1 MEKIIAIIPARMGSS
16 RFYGKPLKLINKI
29 PMIQRVYENVKKC
42 PWIND
47 VYIATC
53 DQKIKRFIQK
63 INGNVLMTK
72 KTHTRASDRCAEA
85 LKKIESLKKCKYEI
99 VLMVQGDEP
108 MIKPAMLNKI
118 CKFMLK
124 NKNSLVS
131 NLITKIDT
139 KEEFYDPNSIKIVKS
154 NENKAIYFSR
164 KAIPFQKNDLANA
177 YKQVCAIPFRR
188 DFLLKYLKLKSTPL
202 EIIESIDMLRVI
214 EYGYEVDLVEVKGRI
229 QSVDTLKD
237 LKKVEKFIR

>member
-1 MEKIIAIIPARMGSS
+1 MKKIIAIIPARMGSS

-42 PWIND
+42 SYIDD
-47 VYIATC
+47 VFVATC
-53 DQKIKRFIQK
+53 DEEIKEFIIKIK
-63 INGNVLMTK
+63 GNVIMTK

-85 LKKIESLKKCKYEI
+85 LKKIESIKKNKYEI

-108 MIKPAMLNKI
+108 MILARMLNKI

-131 NLITKIDT
+131 NLIAKIND
-139 KEEFYDPNSIKIVKS
+139 KIEFNDPNSIKVVKS
-154 NENKAIYFSR
+154 MENKAIYFSR
-164 KAIPFQKNDLANA
+164 KAIPFQVNNLKNV

-188 DFLLKYLKLKSTPL
+188 DFLLKYLKLKSSPL
-202 EIIESIDMLRVI
+202 EKLESIDMLRVI
-214 EYGYEVDLVEVKGRI
+214 EYGYDVNLIKVSGII
-229 QSVDTLKD
+229 QSVDTKED
-237 LKKVEKFIR
+237 LKKVEKLII

>member
-1 MEKIIAIIPARMGSS
+1 MKKIIAIIPARMGSS

-29 PMIQRVYENVKKC
+29 PMIQRVYENVRKC
-42 PWIND
+42 SFIDD
-47 VYIATC
+47 VYVATC
-53 DQKIKRFIQK
+53 DQEIKRFIKK

-85 LKKIESLKKCKYEI
+85 LKKIENIKKFKYEI

-108 MIKPAMLNKI
+108 MITSKMLNKI

-124 NKNSLVS
+124 NKKSLVS

-139 KEEFYDPNSIKIVKS
+139 EEEFYDPNSIKIVKS
-154 NENKAIYFSR
+154 KDNKAIYFSR
-164 KAIPFQKNDLANA
+164 KAIPFQKKYLKNT

-188 DFLLKYLKLKSTPL
+188 DFLLKYLRLKSTPL
-202 EIIESIDMLRVI
+202 EKLESIDMLRVI
-214 EYGYEVDLVEVKGRI
+214 EYGYNVNLIEVKGRI

-237 LKKVEKFIR
+237 LKKVEKFI

>member
-1 MEKIIAIIPARMGSS
+1 MKKIIAIIPARMGSS

-29 PMIQRVYENVKKC
+29 PMIHRVYENVKKC
-42 PWIND
+42 SWIDD

-53 DQKIKRFIQK
+53 DQKIKRFIKK

-85 LKKIESLKKCKYEI
+85 LKKIESLKKYKYEI

-154 NENKAIYFSR
+154 NKNKAIYFSR

-237 LKKVEKFIR
+237 LKKVEKLIR